1 MDNRA
6 NIVILLCLM
15 AIIIIHDKLC
25 LLVRVAAIEKVKD
38 NNTAS
43 NDSILSAKLLTN
55 NYNYDT

>member
-6 NIVILLCLM
+6 NIVILLCFM

-55 NYNYDT
+55 NY